1 VTPGDTVANLATVKV
16 GGAGKVRIANSA
28 GSTHVIADVV
38 GWYGSAGAAHS
49 RFHPLTPARVLD
61 TRSGPSGRST
71 PVGPGK
77 TLELTVAGA
86 GGVPSAG
93 ATGVVVNITA
103 VQPNAGGWLTAW
115 PTGQVMPNASNLNF
129 VPGAVVP
136 NLAVLK
142 VGAGGKVSIYNSAGS
157 TAVIVD
163 VVGWYHA

>member
-1 VTPGDTVANLATVKV
+1 
-16 GGAGKVRIANSA
+16 
-28 GSTHVIADVV
+28 
-38 GWYGSAGAAHS
+38 
-49 RFHPLTPARVLD
+49 
-61 TRSGPSGRST
+61 
-71 PVGPGK
+71 VGPGK

-115 PTGQVMPNASNLNF
+115 PTGQAMPNASNLNF

-163 VVGWYHA
+163 VVGWYDA